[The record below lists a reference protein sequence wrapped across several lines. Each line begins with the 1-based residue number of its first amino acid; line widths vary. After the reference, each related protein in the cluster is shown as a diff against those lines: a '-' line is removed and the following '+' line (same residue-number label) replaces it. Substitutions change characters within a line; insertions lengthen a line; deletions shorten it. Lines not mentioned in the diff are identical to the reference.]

1 MIWFYF
7 IFVGHF
13 LDDKDG
19 PYQRIEKIMAV
30 STFNL
35 INFMPG
41 WMIESPL
48 TTDFNYFVADLQQGC
63 KERLNKRLKETT
75 TISSLK
81 WDELVGSSYPK
92 TTFN

>member
-1 MIWFYF
+1 
-7 IFVGHF
+7 
-13 LDDKDG
+13 
-19 PYQRIEKIMAV
+19 MAV

-81 WDELVGSSYPK
+81 
-92 TTFN
+92 